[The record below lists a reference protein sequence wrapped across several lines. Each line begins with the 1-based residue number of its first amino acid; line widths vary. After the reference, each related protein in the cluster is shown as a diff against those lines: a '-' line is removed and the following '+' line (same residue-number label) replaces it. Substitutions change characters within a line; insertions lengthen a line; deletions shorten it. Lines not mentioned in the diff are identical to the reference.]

1 MTERTVHPVEYL
13 AILSR
18 RRLWF
23 AIPFAL
29 CVVGG
34 VALAFLLPAT
44 YRSSARVAIEAPA
57 VETDLVSGRTGL
69 GREDRL
75 RALSQQLR
83 SPAVLERVARE
94 ERLVTDRPLDQ
105 VVQSMLDRIKVDVPP
120 PIARTQGDPPLDAF
134 DIGYLDRT
142 AERAQRVA
150 EKLAQVFVEEHSRS
164 REVQAEGTTEFLSS
178 QQRAAQDR
186 IADLEKRLRTAK
198 EQHMGKL
205 PEQTLANLQTLSGVR
220 SQLESTSNN
229 LRSEVDRLTLLDR
242 QLQQIKDGFYST
254 PTASGGPATSPQQRV
269 LLIQRELDAARA
281 KYTDKHPEVQAL
293 EEELK
298 SARADAAA
306 LRSQPES
313 ARQESLSA
321 DPTYQQVA
329 AERNLTQLRV
339 KALQRTEAQLS
350 ADIARY
356 QQRVEAAPM
365 VEQEL
370 ASLQRQYDFE
380 KENLKQISEKHA
392 AAAIQEQ
399 IARKRGGERFS
410 VLNHAYLPQ
419 APESP
424 NRPRLLLMAL
434 ALGLALGA
442 GSAFGRE
449 FLDRSIR
456 DARTLQDEFEVPV
469 LAEIPRIHN
478 AA

>member
-1 MTERTVHPVEYL
+1 MSERTVHPAEYIG
-13 AILSR
+13 ILSR

-23 AIPFAL
+23 AVPFVL

-57 VETDLVSGRTGL
+57 VVTDMVSARTGL
-69 GREDRL
+69 DREERL

-94 ERLVTDRPLDQ
+94 ERLVTDRPIDQ
-105 VVQSMLDRIKVDVPP
+105 VVQSLLDRIKVEVPP
-120 PIARTQGDPPLDAF
+120 PIARTQSDPELDAF
-134 DIGYLDRT
+134 DIAYLDRT

-164 REVQAEGTTEFLSS
+164 REIQAEGTTEFLSS
-178 QQRAAQDR
+178 QVRAAQDR

-229 LRSEVDRLTLLDR
+229 LRSELDRLTMLDR
-242 QLQQIKDGFYST
+242 QLQQMKDGLYSA
-254 PTASGGPATSPQQRV
+254 PSAAGGPATSPQQRV
-269 LLIQRELDAARA
+269 VAIQRELDSARA

-298 SARADAAA
+298 SAREDAAA

-313 ARQESLSA
+313 TRQQSLSA
-321 DPTYQQVA
+321 DPAYQQLA
-329 AERNLTQLRV
+329 GERSLTQLRV

-350 ADIARY
+350 GDIGRY

-370 ASLQRQYDFE
+370 ASLQREYDFE
-380 KENLKQISEKHA
+380 RENLKQLSEKHA
-392 AAAIQEQ
+392 AAAVQEQ

-419 APESP
+419 APDSP

-434 ALGLALGA
+434 ALGLAFGA
-442 GSAFGRE
+442 AGVFGRE

-456 DARTLQDEFEVPV
+456 DARKLQDEFDVPV
-469 LAEIPRIHN
+469 LAEIPRIHG